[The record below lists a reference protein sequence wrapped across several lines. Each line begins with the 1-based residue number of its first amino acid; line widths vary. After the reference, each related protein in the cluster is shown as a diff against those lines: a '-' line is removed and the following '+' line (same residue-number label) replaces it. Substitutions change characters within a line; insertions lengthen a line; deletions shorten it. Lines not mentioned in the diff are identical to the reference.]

1 MTPTASATTT
11 PAPSTADVA
20 AEQAAFV
27 AINYISCQPDYR
39 ARFEQLFATRAG
51 AIDRMPGFR
60 HLHVLRP
67 AADDQ
72 PYLVVSY
79 WASEADFKAWM
90 GSPEFLEGHKR
101 GFDDIRR
108 AKEEGRTPPMTSQFQ
123 TYAVIAR

>member
-1 MTPTASATTT
+1 MTPTPTLATPVADVT
-11 PAPSTADVA
+11 PAD
-20 AEQAAFV
+20 AAFV
-27 AINYISCQPDYR
+27 AVNYITCEPDYR
-39 ARFEQLFATRAG
+39 ERYEQLFASRAH
-51 AIDRMPGFR
+51 AIDRMPGF
-60 HLHVLRP
+60 HHMHVLRP
-67 AADDQ
+67 SADGQ

-123 TYAVIAR
+123 TYAVISR